1 MKRFDISACAI
12 SIATAMVTTI
22 RSGDDYG
29 RMAQLSKAEGYDK
42 VSDWIAKNAVSQSIA
57 LASHLEQA
65 RVECPELFVGMDEL
79 LPVNHAV
86 KNSHTPFEKVAAPDN
101 PVIVK
106 NESAVGKSVS
116 IANPNPSI
124 PTISPSVG
132 NVSATDAQAQDLSTG
147 STATKNA
154 ENAADQDWQID
165 AAEVFG
171 GKSADTAAETVAP
184 PTSVTASIAPEPEKN
199 DIPLVPAPP
208 AGVPAATTSTN
219 TTTGSVTPAGVE
231 LDSEGIPWD
240 GRIHS
245 SSKKKLVENG
255 RWKLIRGIDKDYVD
269 EIKAELLS
277 GLAAPVP
284 APVEP
289 SQTQGLHPDPNPLSV
304 AAVNHAI
311 ANAPKPPVSEQM
323 GKPAPAATTGT
334 PAVVDAG
341 PQISNFA
348 QLMAAITSA
357 GLKPDQINPVIQSL
371 GIAAMPVLATR
382 PDLIPAVALALGL

>member
-22 RSGDDYG
+22 RSGDDYS
-29 RMAQLSKAEGYDK
+29 RMAQLSKAEGHDK
-42 VSDWIAKNAVSQSIA
+42 VSDWIAKNAVGQSIA

-65 RVECPELFVGMDEL
+65 RIERPELFVEMN
-79 LPVNHAV
+79 VH
-86 KNSHTPFEKVAAPDN
+86 SPFDKVAAPET
-101 PVIVK
+101 PVI
-106 NESAVGKSVS
+106 SQDAAAVGKDSPLTTVMKEAISVTEPEAAS
-116 IANPNPSI
+116 SAPS
-124 PTISPSVG
+124 
-132 NVSATDAQAQDLSTG
+132 
-147 STATKNA
+147 
-154 ENAADQDWQID
+154 DWQID

-171 GKSADTAAETVAP
+171 GKSADTATVTVAP
-184 PTSVTASIAPEPEKN
+184 PISGTASIAPEPEKN

-208 AGVPAATTSTN
+208 VEVPAVTTSTS
-219 TTTGSVTPAGVE
+219 TTTATATPAGVE

-255 RWKLIRGIDKDYVD
+255 RWKLIRGVDKDLVE
-269 EIKAELLS
+269 EIKAQLLE

-284 APVEP
+284 APVE
-289 SQTQGLHPDPNPLSV
+289 SAQTQGLHPDPNPLSV

-334 PAVVDAG
+334 PAVADAG

-348 QLMAAITSA
+348 QLMAAITSK
-357 GLKPDQINPVIQSL
+357 GLKPEQINPVIQSL

>member
-29 RMAQLSKAEGYDK
+29 RMAQLSKAEGHDK
-42 VSDWIAKNAVSQSIA
+42 VSDWIAKNAVGQSIA
-57 LASHLEQA
+57 LALHLEQA
-65 RVECPELFVGMDEL
+65 RVECPELFDQSAIAISEEATAEL
-79 LPVNHAV
+79 
-86 KNSHTPFEKVAAPDN
+86 EAAG
-101 PVIVK
+101 K
-106 NESAVGKSVS
+106 SAVVAKSDLSSKDIPLHVENASVS
-116 IANPNPSI
+116 SGQGLTNTSGKGG
-124 PTISPSVG
+124 TS
-132 NVSATDAQAQDLSTG
+132 SATDA
-147 STATKNA
+147 
-154 ENAADQDWQID
+154 DWQLD

-171 GKSADTAAETVAP
+171 GKSADTAAATVAP

-199 DIPLVPAPP
+199 DIPLIPAPP
-208 AGVPAATTSTN
+208 AEVPAATTSTN
-219 TTTGSVTPAGVE
+219 TTMGAVTPAGVE

-269 EIKAELLS
+269 EIKAELIS

-284 APVEP
+284 APVES

-357 GLKPDQINPVIQSL
+357 GLKPEQINPVIQSL

>member
-22 RSGDDYG
+22 RSGDDYS
-29 RMAQLSKAEGYDK
+29 RMAQLSKAEGHDK
-42 VSDWIAKNAVSQSIA
+42 VSDWIAKNAVGQSIA
-57 LASHLEQA
+57 LATQLEQA
-65 RVECPELFVGMDEL
+65 RIEIPELFAEM
-79 LPVNHAV
+79 HA
-86 KNSHTPFEKVAAPDN
+86 HTPEEASAELKAAG
-101 PVIVK
+101 K
-106 NESAVGKSVS
+106 SAVVAKSDLSSKDTPSHVENASVS
-116 IANPNPSI
+116 SGQGLTNTSGEEG
-124 PTISPSVG
+124 TS
-132 NVSATDAQAQDLSTG
+132 SATDA
-147 STATKNA
+147 
-154 ENAADQDWQID
+154 DWQID

-171 GKSADTAAETVAP
+171 GKSADTAAVTVAP
-184 PTSVTASIAPEPEKN
+184 PISGTASIAPEPEKN
-199 DIPLVPAPP
+199 DTPLVPAQPVEVP
-208 AGVPAATTSTN
+208 AGTTSTS
-219 TTTGSVTPAGVE
+219 TTTATATPAGVE

-255 RWKLIRGIDKDYVD
+255 RWKLIRGVDKDLVE
-269 EIKAELLS
+269 EIKAQLLE

-284 APVEP
+284 APVE
-289 SQTQGLHPDPNPLSV
+289 SAQTQGLHPDPNPLSV